1 VAVVGWDC
9 SGRCARLHGCTSAVR
24 RVQAVAKAAVAAAT
38 DPSVASGV
46 LDVWDIKKYERG
58 A

>member
-1 VAVVGWDC
+1 MAVVGWDC

-38 DPSVASGV
+38 DPSV

>member
-1 VAVVGWDC
+1 M
-9 SGRCARLHGCTSAVR
+9 RLHGCTNAVR